1 MYIYVIYSRDCSKI
15 SGFALQVEK
24 ESVKSLKKI
33 CVALILR
40 TELYE
45 YSQRQL
51 PTELVDY
58 IIEVVG
64 I

>member
-40 TELYE
+40 TEQYE
-45 YSQRQL
+45 HSQL

-58 IIEVVG
+58 IIEVIG
-64 I
+64 T